1 MQADRLLRFLSI
13 WGNGEPDQ
21 YTQDN
26 VVYVS
31 SVKKTIITELGL
43 PELT

>member
-1 MQADRLLRFLSI
+1 MQADRLLVFLSI

-31 SVKKTIITELGL
+31 SLRRL
-43 PELT
+43 LLQNLDFQS